1 VLSLDG
7 GVVSLDS
14 AGGVSLGAE
23 VVVTGAE
30 DEVVVVSAPELL
42 DEVTL
47 SDSEEGAGF
56 DDAGAGGVDVS
67 LEEVVETDVVSD
79 EGALEEVTTTDSD
92 WVDEVSADGV
102 DEELVVTDSDWVVVV
117 STVWESV
124 VVDSEVVA
132 TTTEVSWVAV
142 SVEAELADWVSAVEV
157 SVVPVSVEATVEVS
171 VLVSAETVS
180 WTIMLMSERPVTW
193 SLIKRV
199 KFAEAVPARLCALSW
214 MVIVSWRALGVPEN
228 WPVEVLK
235 VNPTGADWLIV

>member
-1 VLSLDG
+1 MLSLDG

-30 DEVVVVSAPELL
+30 DEAVVASAPELL

-56 DDAGAGGVDVS
+56 DDEGVGGVEVS

-117 STVWESV
+117 STV
-124 VVDSEVVA
+124 
-132 TTTEVSWVAV
+132 
-142 SVEAELADWVSAVEV
+142 
-157 SVVPVSVEATVEVS
+157 
-171 VLVSAETVS
+171 
-180 WTIMLMSERPVTW
+180 
-193 SLIKRV
+193 
-199 KFAEAVPARLCALSW
+199 
-214 MVIVSWRALGVPEN
+214 
-228 WPVEVLK
+228 
-235 VNPTGADWLIV
+235 

>member
-1 VLSLDG
+1 MLSLDG

-79 EGALEEVTTTDSD
+79 EGALEEVTITVSEYDE
-92 WVDEVSADGV
+92 EVSAGGV

-117 STVWESV
+117 STV
-124 VVDSEVVA
+124 
-132 TTTEVSWVAV
+132 
-142 SVEAELADWVSAVEV
+142 
-157 SVVPVSVEATVEVS
+157 
-171 VLVSAETVS
+171 
-180 WTIMLMSERPVTW
+180 
-193 SLIKRV
+193 
-199 KFAEAVPARLCALSW
+199 
-214 MVIVSWRALGVPEN
+214 
-228 WPVEVLK
+228 
-235 VNPTGADWLIV
+235 